1 LTLPDV
7 LQDRLRALDVVL
19 TPEQVTQLARYYDLL
34 ARWNRRLNLTSLT
47 LNGFPAASVDRLLVE
62 PISAVRNIKPP
73 DVWFDFGSG
82 GGSPAIPMKILM
94 PASRLTMVEARG
106 RKAAF
111 LREAVRHL
119 ELGRTS
125 VLQVRIEDLPLEVS
139 GTGSL
144 ITVRAVGLSVAVLEA
159 ALRVL
164 APGAVLAAFAREPPE
179 ILSGFRLLSSNALP
193 TGTTL
198 YTLQKAS

>member
-1 LTLPDV
+1 MTLPDV
-7 LQDRLRALDVVL
+7 LQDRLRAVDVVL
-19 TPEQVTQLARYYDLL
+19 TTQQVAQLARYYELL
-34 ARWNRRLNLTSLT
+34 TKWNRRLNLTSLA

-62 PISAVRNIKPP
+62 PISALRNVKPS

-111 LREAVRHL
+111 LREAVRY
-119 ELGRTS
+119 LGLGDAS
-125 VLQVRIEDLPLEVS
+125 VLQVRIEDLPPGVS
-139 GTGSL
+139 GTVDL
-144 ITVRAVGLSVAVLEA
+144 ITVRAVNLSGAVLEA

-164 APGAVLAAFAREPPE
+164 KPGAVLAAFAREHPE
-179 ILSGFRLLSSNALP
+179 VQSGFRLVSSNALL
-193 TGTTL
+193 TGTSLYSFERTL
-198 YTLQKAS
+198 